1 MRTTRCSGTTS
12 LRRESI
18 INFIPKSLLIR
29 APSERLNHLHL
40 AMLIKRGKIIAM
52 ATNREGSRSSGCG
65 YSDFSL
71 HAERAVIKEVDLA
84 DLKDCILVVVRIHRP
99 RCNKEVNLGNSKPC
113 RDCEAILS
121 KFIRSHGLRAVYYS

>member
-1 MRTTRCSGTTS
+1 MRTTKCSGTPS
-12 LRRESI
+12 LRRSSI
-18 INFIPKSLLIR
+18 MEFIPKSLLVR
-29 APSERLNHLHL
+29 TPSERLNHLHL

-65 YSDFSL
+65 YSEFSL

-84 DLKDCILVVVRIHRP
+84 ELKDCILVVVRIHRP
-99 RCNKEVNLGNSKPC
+99 RCNNDIHLANSKPC
-113 RDCEAILS
+113 RDCETILN